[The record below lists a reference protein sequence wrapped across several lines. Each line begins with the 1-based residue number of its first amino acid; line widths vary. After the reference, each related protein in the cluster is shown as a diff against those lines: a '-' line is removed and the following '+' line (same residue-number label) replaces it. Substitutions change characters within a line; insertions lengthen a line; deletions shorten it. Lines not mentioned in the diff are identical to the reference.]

1 MSRIHRSILFF
12 LLTPVMFRLRVTLSH
27 CISSRSSVHDFFFQR
42 RFSLTFPVLFLLRLT
57 ELCPA
62 FLRQILSYCVHWSAL
77 SRLTFY
83 SFFILLFFCFQF
95 PLPVLVTEKGTAQ
108 YSSSTFFMRTSFEI
122 LRIFSD
128 PHLFLH
134 LYHT

>member
-62 FLRQILSYCVHWSAL
+62 FLRRILSYCVHWSAL

-83 SFFILLFFCFQF
+83 SFFSSVFLFSVPSPCSGNREGNGSIFEQYLFHENLLRD
-95 PLPVLVTEKGTAQ
+95 LT
-108 YSSSTFFMRTSFEI
+108 
-122 LRIFSD
+122 D
-128 PHLFLH
+128 LF
-134 LYHT
+134 